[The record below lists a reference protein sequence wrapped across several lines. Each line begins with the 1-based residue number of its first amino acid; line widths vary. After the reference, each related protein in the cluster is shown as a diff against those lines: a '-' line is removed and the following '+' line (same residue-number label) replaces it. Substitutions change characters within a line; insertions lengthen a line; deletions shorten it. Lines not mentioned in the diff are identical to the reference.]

1 MEIKKVGIGLD
12 YSSYE
17 ELKKYHVLSQGWWQ
31 WGDLSFFTT
40 LDGQIE
46 NYASHVPYYNQG
58 CKNAF
63 RNLFCDIKPGCIVVA
78 MEGNTLRGI
87 AEMPDDFIYFYN
99 NDVEEYKNSLFP
111 VNWVDWEIFCKDPSL
126 KFQGGQGVQGIQ
138 DFNVSKFKEYIENNW
153 QSFKEKT
160 KYDPQLHDCDKKLT
174 ELKNNFQNK
183 ILQSKKAFEEHIKE
197 QRLNMIK
204 EQYDSFR
211 ENIEKFLKRNFNMIL
226 TGAPGTGK
234 TYLARQIAAKILG
247 YGDDISKLN
256 NNPQFGFTQFHPSYD
271 YVDFVEGLRPNDDP
285 NGREFVYKKGIFKS
299 FCEVAAKDIAPEHK
313 YVFVIDEINR
323 GDISKIFG
331 ELFFSVD
338 PGYRREENRIL
349 VKTQYQSMIPQE
361 DKFYSGFYV
370 PENVY
375 IIGTMNDIDRSVE
388 SLDFAFR
395 RRFPTIEV
403 KVEDTLDAITAH
415 LSDAY
420 REDAKKRLR
429 HLNKKISEDE
439 NFGSSYCIGGSYL
452 LKLKELE
459 DDKYQSLW
467 DYYIKNLLLEYLRG
481 FEREDIKSKMNNFA
495 EAFGVSANIDSN
507 D

>member
-1 MEIKKVGIGLD
+1 MPQYYNIQMHMPWGREDETRTDPKEMLRNSPPVIGTGEWDNYQCEDFKNAPVGSIVLVREGSRIIALVEITSD
-12 YSSYE
+12 NFTDE
-17 ELKKYHVLSQGWWQ
+17 ELEKKFLHHNYRKVKVLDWA
-31 WGDLSFFTT
+31 
-40 LDGQIE
+40 
-46 NYASHVPYYNQG
+46 N
-58 CKNAF
+58 
-63 RNLFCDIKPGCIVVA
+63 
-78 MEGNTLRGI
+78 
-87 AEMPDDFIYFYN
+87 
-99 NDVEEYKNSLFP
+99 EE
-111 VNWVDWEIFCKDPSL
+111 DPSSWQPA
-126 KFQGGQGVQGIQ
+126 FAQGTFRKNVTTDTAQYRFIDKWYHKIMENQKEKKCQ
-138 DFNVSKFKEYIENNW
+138 DFL
-153 QSFKEKT
+153 EKN
-160 KYDPQLHDCDKKLT
+160 Y
-174 ELKNNFQNK
+174 
-183 ILQSKKAFEEHIKE
+183 
-197 QRLNMIK
+197 
-204 EQYDSFR
+204 
-211 ENIEKFLKRNFNMIL
+211 NMIL

-234 TYLARQIAAKILG
+234 TYLARQIAAKMLG

-299 FCEVAAKDIAPEHK
+299 FCEVAAKDTAPEHK

-349 VKTQYQSMIPQE
+349 VKTQYQSMIPKE

-403 KVEDTLDAITAH
+403 KVEDTLDAITSQ
-415 LSDAY
+415 LNDKY
-420 REDAKKRLR
+420 RDYAKNKLIA
-429 HLNKKISEDE
+429 LNKVIKDDE

-452 LKLKELE
+452 LKIEE
-459 DDKYQSLW
+459 FNGDYEGQDDICKKACQDLW

-481 FEREDIKSKMNNFA
+481 FEQEDIKSKINNFA